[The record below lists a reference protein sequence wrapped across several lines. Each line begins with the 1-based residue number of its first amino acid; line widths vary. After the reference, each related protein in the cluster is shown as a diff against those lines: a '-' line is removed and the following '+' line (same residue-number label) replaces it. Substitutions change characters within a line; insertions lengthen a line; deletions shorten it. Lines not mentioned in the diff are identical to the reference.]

1 MKNKRIH
8 RKSTLILIFILED
21 RNLEDKENIF
31 IENVS
36 KKLQLCYNLSE
47 ER

>member
-1 MKNKRIH
+1 MKNKRRH
-8 RKSTLILIFILED
+8 RKSTLILED

>member
-1 MKNKRIH
+1 MKNKRRH

-21 RNLEDKENIF
+21 RDLEDKENIF

-36 KKLQLCYNLSE
+36 KKITIVLQSK
-47 ER
+47 